1 MNGKDIIM
9 LIRTE
14 PSRGHRALFDEYKNY
29 VYAIVYNR
37 LRNTGTKEDI
47 EECVGEVFAD
57 VLIELERNETEIREL
72 SGYISIVAKRK
83 AIKYYHALSH
93 INNQHEE
100 LNDELR
106 TQENVS
112 ETAEI
117 NERNRML
124 LRLVEELGEPDS
136 TIILMRFYYKR
147 NSAEIAK
154 KLGLKSSTVRK
165 RIERALKKLRNKM
178 IAAKIF
184 DEEDKF

>member
-1 MNGKDIIM
+1 M
-9 LIRTE
+9 
-14 PSRGHRALFDEYKNY
+14 
-29 VYAIVYNR
+29 
-37 LRNTGTKEDI
+37 
-47 EECVGEVFAD
+47 
-57 VLIELERNETEIREL
+57 
-72 SGYISIVAKRK
+72 
-83 AIKYYHALSH
+83 
-93 INNQHEE
+93 
-100 LNDELR
+100 NDELR

-117 NERNRML
+117 NERNRTL

-147 NSAEIAK
+147 SSAEIAK

-178 IAAKIF
+178 IAAKII